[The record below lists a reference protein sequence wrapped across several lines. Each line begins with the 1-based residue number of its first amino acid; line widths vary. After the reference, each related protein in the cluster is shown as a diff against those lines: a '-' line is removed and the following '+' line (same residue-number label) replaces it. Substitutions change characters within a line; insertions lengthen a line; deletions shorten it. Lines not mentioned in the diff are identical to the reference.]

1 MRYYRIKSRKGNSY
15 QGASE
20 GNTTSVTEPIA
31 RTLIA
36 SGVAE
41 EVDKLPP
48 VTKASEGGTKRV
60 SAAKVAHKVG

>member
-1 MRYYRIKSRKGNSY
+1 MRYYRIKIKRGHNY
-15 QGASE
+15 AGASE

-31 RTLIA
+31 RTLID

-41 EVDKLPP
+41 AVDKLPP

-60 SAAKVAHKVG
+60 SAAKVAHKAV

>member
-1 MRYYRIKSRKGNSY
+1 MQYFRIKIRRGHSY
-15 QGASE
+15 AGTNE
-20 GNTTSVTEPIA
+20 GNTTRVTEPIA

-48 VTKASEGGTKRV
+48 ATKASEGGTKKV
-60 SAAKVAHKVG
+60 SSGKVAHKAV